1 MITGTCTARNQESE
15 NFFVPALQK
24 PKGTLI
30 TNIASSSSHREG
42 MSAEPILLLRPQTPV
57 KKKTARRSH
66 AEPFFFDPTAWV
78 CPRTSSRIP

>member
-1 MITGTCTARNQESE
+1 
-15 NFFVPALQK
+15 
-24 PKGTLI
+24 
-30 TNIASSSSHREG
+30 